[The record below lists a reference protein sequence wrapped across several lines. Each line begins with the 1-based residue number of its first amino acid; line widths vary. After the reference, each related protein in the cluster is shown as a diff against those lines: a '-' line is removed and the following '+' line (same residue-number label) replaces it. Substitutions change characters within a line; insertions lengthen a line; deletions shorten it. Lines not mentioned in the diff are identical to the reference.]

1 MPVEITSML
10 EGGID
15 MPKNPWLVF
24 TGLAVALLP
33 AAALAAEPMTLKAI
47 MTELRQN
54 FLDVSD
60 GFLLDD
66 FDKIA
71 EGALAIA
78 EHPRIPASQAQRV
91 ADELGAEMA
100 VFKNFD
106 VQVHELSLE
115 IYKAAKEGDQVAARS
130 AYLGMISACID
141 CHTAYRERVG
151 AALNEKDCGAPGGG
165 ECN

>member
-1 MPVEITSML
+1 MPRHTWITLAS
-10 EGGID
+10 
-15 MPKNPWLVF
+15 
-24 TGLAVALLP
+24 LAVILLP
-33 AAALAAEPMTLKAI
+33 AQMLAGEPANLKAI
-47 MTELRQN
+47 MMDLRQN

-66 FDKIA
+66 FVKVA

-78 EHPRIPASQAQRV
+78 EHPRVPASDAQRV

-100 VFKNFD
+100 VFINFD

-115 IYKAAKEGDQVAARS
+115 MYEAARDGDRVAALE
-130 AYLGMISACID
+130 AYQGMVAACIA

-151 AALNEKDCGAPGGG
+151 AVLNEAP
-165 ECN
+165 